1 MKFPRD
7 RGLKNGK
14 RADGYGKGIRGGGC
28 SGMLGFIRG
37 GDVKM
42 MRGRFRDV
50 SLVFGLWVLLADDDG
65 LGLNLA
71 GPTGTCARGP
81 LHLLVSSLMYRFAG
95 RFSRMLMKKI
105 AQHPGS
111 GGAVVDNTAVED
123 EDVGRVLRQVCW
135 QWGLV
140 MDREEWQKRIEGGTL

>member
-1 MKFPRD
+1 MC
-7 RGLKNGK
+7 
-14 RADGYGKGIRGGGC
+14 RAEPGGTN
-28 SGMLGFIRG
+28 RY
-37 GDVKM
+37 V
-42 MRGRFRDV
+42 FRLFLRINRPFFHCYHV
-50 SLVFGLWVLLADDDG
+50 
-65 LGLNLA
+65 
-71 GPTGTCARGP
+71 
-81 LHLLVSSLMYRFAG
+81 AG

-140 MDREEWQKRIEGGTL
+140 MDREEWRRRIEGGGL